1 MPDMHEVNSVISN
14 IESRLK
20 ELFSSLKISDK
31 RVQLEEID
39 KKMSGGDFWNDQE
52 AAQAILQ
59 QRKGITTILE
69 PFAAFE
75 RRYSD
80 ARELL
85 ELGKEENDKEV
96 IEEAGTLIV
105 ELPQELA
112 ALETMALLS
121 APHDAENAFFSIH
134 TGAGGS
140 DACEWAQ
147 MLLRMYTRFFE
158 SKGWTVEFLS
168 LVEGEEAGIKG
179 VDLRVTG
186 EFAFGM
192 LKSELGVHR
201 LVRISPFSGRRETS
215 FAAIDVIPD
224 FREEINIEID
234 ETELRIDT
242 YRSGGKGGQHVNT
255 TDSAVRI
262 THIPTNIVVAVQS
275 ERSQHSNKAKA
286 LEVLKARL
294 FAHEEQKRM
303 AEANA
308 RNAMKSDNAWG
319 SQIRNYVMHPY
330 TLVKDVRT
338 DCQTGNIQGVMDG
351 DVAPFIDAYLRWLT
365 KNER

>member
-1 MPDMHEVNSVISN
+1 MPDMHEVNAVIAN
-14 IESRLK
+14 TDSRLK
-20 ELFSSLKISDK
+20 ELFSSLKISEK
-31 RVQLEEID
+31 RSLLEEID
-39 KKMSGGDFWNDQE
+39 KKMSAGDFWDSPD
-52 AAQAILQ
+52 AAQAVLQ
-59 QRKGITTILE
+59 QRKQITAILE
-69 PFAAFE
+69 PFGAFE
-75 RRYSD
+75 QKYQD

-85 ELGKEENDKEV
+85 ELGKEEGDKEV
-96 IEEAGTLIV
+96 IEEAGEMIV
-105 ELPQELA
+105 ALPPELA
-112 ALETMALLS
+112 SLETMALLS
-121 APHDAENAFFSIH
+121 APHDGENAFFSIH

-140 DACEWAQ
+140 DACEWAE
-147 MLLRMYTRFFE
+147 MLLRMYLRFFE
-158 SKGWTVEFLS
+158 NKGWTVEFLS

-224 FREEINIEID
+224 FREEINIDIE
-234 ETELRIDT
+234 ETDLRIDT

-294 FAHEEQKRM
+294 YAHEESKRM
-303 AEANA
+303 DEANA

-338 DCQTGNIQGVMDG
+338 DTQTGNIQGVMDG
-351 DVAPFIDAYLRWLT
+351 DVYPFIDAYLRWMA
-365 KNER
+365 KNEG